1 MADGGC
7 LCGALRY
14 RVEGAALE
22 AGYCHCTMC
31 QRSTGA
37 TALAW
42 VSFPTEAFAY
52 IEGEPTIYPSS
63 SWGQREFCGRCGAQ
77 ICFRGTE
84 ADAKTV
90 EINVGGL
97 DDPSAFPPD
106 HHIFWADRI
115 PWFETADDFP
125 HFETWKPGDEPD
137 R

>member
-1 MADGGC
+1 MAEGGC

-14 RVEGAALE
+14 RVEGKPLD

-42 VSFPTEAFAY
+42 ISFPVAAFAY

-63 SWGQREFCGRCGAQ
+63 AWGQRAFCGRCGAQ
-77 ICFRGTE
+77 ICFRGTAE
-84 ADAKTV
+84 DATTI
-90 EINVGGL
+90 EINAGGL
-97 DDPSAFPPD
+97 DDPAAFPPD
-106 HHIFWADRI
+106 HHIFSADRI

-125 HFETWKPGDEPD
+125 HYETWKPGNEPE